1 MTKQEFLTSLREGL
15 RGLPPADIEERIA
28 FYDEMIDDR
37 MEEGLTEEEALAEL
51 GSVESVIAQITAE
64 TPLVKLVKEKVRSER
79 KRSGK
84 GLTTVL
90 LVLGAPIWVSLL
102 IAAFAVALSLAAAAW
117 SVVISLY
124 AAALSLAVGGVAFV
138 AFSVVYILR
147 GNIPGAAFAV
157 GAGLAAV
164 GLGLLLFPACNALA
178 KGLVKGMKKLVLGF
192 KSLLMRKK
200 GAE

>member
-1 MTKQEFLTSLREGL
+1 MTKQEFLASLREGL

-124 AAALSLAVGGVAFV
+124 AAALSLAVGGIAFV

-164 GLGLLLFPACNALA
+164 GLGLLLFPACNTLA

-192 KSLLMRKK
+192 KSLLMGKK

>member
-1 MTKQEFLTSLREGL
+1 MTKQEFLASLREGL

-51 GSVESVIAQITAE
+51 GSVESVIAQIAAE
-64 TPLVKLVKEKVRSER
+64 TPLVKLVKEKVRRER

-90 LVLGAPIWVSLL
+90 LVLGTPIWVSLL

-157 GAGLAAV
+157 GAGLAAI
-164 GLGLLLFPACNALA
+164 GLGLLLLPACNALA
-178 KGLVKGMKKLVLGF
+178 KGLAKGMKKLMLGF
-192 KSLLMRKK
+192 KSLLMGKK

>member
-1 MTKQEFLTSLREGL
+1 MTKQEFLASLREGL

-64 TPLVKLVKEKVRSER
+64 TPLVKLVKEKVRRER

-90 LVLGAPIWVSLL
+90 LALGSPIWVSLL
-102 IAAFAVALSLAAAAW
+102 IAAFAVVLSLAAAAW

-138 AFSVVYILR
+138 AFSVIYILR
-147 GNIPGAAFAV
+147 GNLPGAAFAV

-164 GLGLLLFPACNALA
+164 GLGLLLFPACNTLA
-178 KGLVKGMKKLVLGF
+178 KGLVKGMKKLMLGF
-192 KSLLMRKK
+192 KSLLMGKK

>member
-1 MTKQEFLTSLREGL
+1 MTKQEFLASLREGL

-51 GSVESVIAQITAE
+51 GSVESVIAQIAAE
-64 TPLVKLVKEKVRSER
+64 TPLVKLVKEKVRRER

-90 LVLGAPIWVSLL
+90 LALGSPIWVSLL

-124 AAALSLAVGGVAFV
+124 AAALSLAVGGIAFV
-138 AFSVVYILR
+138 AFAVVYFLR

-178 KGLVKGMKKLVLGF
+178 KGLVKGMKKLMLGF
-192 KSLLMRKK
+192 KSLLMGKK